1 MLLIKI
7 FIYEYYFLIV
17 MKFPP
22 ASDIRKIRLSMDVT
36 QSELAASSGISQST
50 IAKIERGKISASY
63 ETVVTL
69 FEALDAMKHEIGK
82 GLTAADVCSKDVV
95 YVRSDAMIH
104 VASNLM
110 REEGYSQLPVLSG
123 DFPVG
128 SISERDIFGA
138 IGSGLPLEEVNKMP
152 VSKVMGESF
161 PVVADTTPV
170 ATVATMM
177 NNCNAILVSRGGKI
191 IGMITNA
198 DMLKLI

>member
-1 MLLIKI
+1 MQ
-7 FIYEYYFLIV
+7 
-17 MKFPP
+17 FPP

-36 QSELAASSGISQST
+36 QSQLAASSGISQST

-69 FEALDAMKHEIGK
+69 FETLDAMKNEIGR
-82 GLTAADVCSKDVV
+82 GMTAMDVCSKNVV
-95 YVRSDAMIH
+95 YVDSNAKIS
-104 VASNLM
+104 VASCLM
-110 REEGYSQLPVLSG
+110 REEGYSQLPVFSQGL
-123 DFPVG
+123 PVG
-128 SISERDIFGA
+128 SISERDIFGT
-138 IGSGLPLEEVNKMP
+138 ISSGMPLEEVNMLP

-170 ATVATMM
+170 ATVAMMM
-177 NNCNAILVSRGGKI
+177 NSCNAILVSKDGKI

>member
-1 MLLIKI
+1 MQ
-7 FIYEYYFLIV
+7 
-17 MKFPP
+17 FPP
-22 ASDIRKIRLSMDVT
+22 ASDIRKIRLSMDIT
-36 QSELAASSGISQST
+36 QSQLSASSGISQST

-69 FEALDAMKHEIGK
+69 FETLDAMKHEIGK
-82 GLTAADVCSKDVV
+82 GMTAIDVCSKDVV
-95 YVRSDAMIH
+95 YVESDANISK
-104 VASNLM
+104 ASSIM
-110 REEGYSQLPVLSG
+110 REEGYSQLPVFLG

-128 SISERDIFGA
+128 SISERDIFST
-138 IGSGLPLEEVNKMP
+138 ISSGIPLEEVNELP

-170 ATVATMM
+170 ATVAMM
-177 NNCNAILVSRGGKI
+177 MSNCNAILVSKKGKI